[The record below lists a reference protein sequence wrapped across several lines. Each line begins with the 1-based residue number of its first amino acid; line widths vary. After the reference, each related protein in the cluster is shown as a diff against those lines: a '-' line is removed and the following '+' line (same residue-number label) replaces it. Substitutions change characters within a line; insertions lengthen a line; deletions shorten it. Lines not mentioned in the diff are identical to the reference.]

1 MQVGDLV
8 KFYKGFENWV
18 GIITEE
24 IPGTSEVKVV
34 HWSGAPYGEEKSS
47 HPKEH
52 LVLVKEYNRKE
63 DE

>member
-8 KFYKGFENWV
+8 KFYTGFENWI
-18 GIITEE
+18 GIVVKE

-34 HWSGAPYGEEKSS
+34 HWSGGPYGEEKSS

-52 LVLVKEYNRKE
+52 LSLVKEYNRKE